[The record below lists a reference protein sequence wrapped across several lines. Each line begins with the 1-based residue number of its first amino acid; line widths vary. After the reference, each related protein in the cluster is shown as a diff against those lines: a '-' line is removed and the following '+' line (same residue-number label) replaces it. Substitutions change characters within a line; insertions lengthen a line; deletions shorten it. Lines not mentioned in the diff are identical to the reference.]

1 MGPMTARPVAW
12 HPLSLKRATVRL
24 TLSVAIGIV
33 AGALVNPTRNEW
45 WLRGLAGWD
54 AASLTLAALAWTI
67 IMRADPSET
76 ERRAG
81 TDDPGR
87 KVLFLIA
94 LASSLVSL
102 FAAGMVLRLVKTLPP
117 GEEVFWT
124 TLAFAAVVLSWTVTH
139 TAYTLRYANLYYRA
153 RAGRPAGECE
163 CLLFPGGKD
172 PADIDFAYFAFTV
185 GMCFQVSDVMV
196 ATTLMRRE
204 VLVHA
209 VLSFAYN
216 TMIVALALNLAIG
229 LLS

>member
-1 MGPMTARPVAW
+1 MAAHPVKR
-12 HPLSLKRATVRL
+12 HPLSPKRATVRL
-24 TLSVAIGIV
+24 ALSVTVGLLA
-33 AGALVNPTRNEW
+33 AAWVNPAHSQW

-54 AASLTLAALAWTI
+54 AASLTLVTLAWTI
-67 IMRADPSET
+67 IMKADASQT
-76 ERRAG
+76 RLRAG
-81 TDDPGR
+81 EDDPGR
-87 KVLFLIA
+87 SVLFLIGVG
-94 LASSLVSL
+94 SSLISL
-102 FAAGMVLRLVKTLPP
+102 LAAGMVLRLVKTLPP
-117 GEEVFWT
+117 HEEAFWT
-124 TLAFAAVVLSWTVTH
+124 TLAFAAVVLSWTATH

-163 CLLFPGGKD
+163 CLEFPGGKD

-185 GMCFQVSDVMV
+185 GMCFQVSDVVV

-216 TMIVALALNLAIG
+216 TTIVALALNLAIG